1 MSFKIS
7 FKIDKLLSE
16 LSNEIPI
23 STITTPF
30 EEKLQKNIEEETP
43 DAFVLKETTIGE
55 ESVSV
60 LYKQGN
66 QSLYISIFGP
76 KEMRIREKANGEYAK
91 IELFTKFSLELP
103 QNLQETINKK
113 IKKFAKDMILRTSYP
128 RCQITINMNIFNTSC
143 IIDNYSIIPKICN
156 GLMMALCLSGINLRM
171 LCLAKGF
178 LISNNN
184 IKERCM
190 IFMEVKDN
198 DKDEDNIYD
207 FDSEKPLDMNTY
219 KQIAVQTR
227 NAIKI
232 MYNKLKN
239 IIYTKF
245 IKQ

>member
-16 LSNEIPI
+16 LKNEIPI
-23 STITTPF
+23 TTITAPF
-30 EEKLQKNIEEETP
+30 EEKLQKTPEEETP
-43 DAFVLKETTIGE
+43 DTFILKETTLGE

-66 QSLYISIFGP
+66 QSMYISIFGP

-103 QNLQETINKK
+103 QGIQESINKK
-113 IKKFAKDMILRTSYP
+113 VKKFAKDMILRTSYP

-156 GLMMALCLSGINLRM
+156 GLMMALCISGIDLRM

-178 LISNNN
+178 LDKN
-184 IKERCM
+184 KERCM
-190 IFMEVKDN
+190 VFLEVKDN
-198 DKDEDNIYD
+198 DDDNNVYD
-207 FDSEKPLDMNTY
+207 FDSENPLDMNTY
-219 KQIAVQTR
+219 VELINKTKNSV
-227 NAIKI
+227 NI
-232 MYNKLKN
+232 MDKKLKN

>member
-7 FKIDKLLSE
+7 FKLDKLLSE

-23 STITTPF
+23 STITAPF

-43 DAFVLKETTIGE
+43 DGFLLKEKTIGE

-60 LYKQGN
+60 FYKQGN

-76 KEMRIREKANGEYAK
+76 KEMKIREKAKGEYAK

-103 QNLQETINKK
+103 QDLQETINKK

-143 IIDNYSIIPKICN
+143 IIDNYSLIPKICN
-156 GLMMALCLSGINLRM
+156 GLMMALCISGINLRM

-178 LISNNN
+178 LDKN
-184 IKERCM
+184 KERCM

-198 DKDEDNIYD
+198 DNDEENIYD
-207 FDSEKPLDMNTY
+207 FDSEKPIDMNTY
-219 KQIAVQTR
+219 KQIADQTK
-227 NAIKI
+227 NSIKI
-232 MYNKLKN
+232 MYNQLKQ
-239 IIYTKF
+239 IIYKQF